1 MKTRTTFLSG
11 LLLMALVFSLSAQL
25 ERDVFGS
32 DSSPELC
39 WALYQKGEGP
49 SLETLRFYSFP
60 PAWKDEQQT
69 PERSRMVNIIAFNE
83 PK

>member
-1 MKTRTTFLSG
+1 MKMRRTFLTA

-25 ERDVFGS
+25 ERDVLGNNS
-32 DSSPELC
+32 RTELS
-39 WALYQKGEGP
+39 WAVYQKDEGP

-60 PAWKDEQQT
+60 PAWRDEQQT
-69 PERSRMVNIIAFNE
+69 PERPRMVNIIAFNE